1 MHQVPQVVQLGAA
14 LRLVTQPFDDVRDLR
29 YAELSAF
36 YMYVF
41 LYINYMYLVHVFFFC
56 FLFSARRVGK
66 KRKRPSK
73 LNVYSFLYV
82 LHVHIL
88 VYM

>member
-41 LYINYMYLVHVFFFC
+41 LYINYMYLVHVFFFV
-56 FLFSARRVGK
+56 FFFPRDELEKNGK
-66 KRKRPSK
+66 DQAS
-73 LNVYSFLYV
+73 
-82 LHVHIL
+82 
-88 VYM
+88 